1 MYSLTSFPQMTC
13 FHCREDGKIWHVFPW
28 GNILSKYW
36 RASLLSDGIY
46 CLKIWPY
53 GATRTF
59 LGEILLWEVFL
70 DFCSQRVFLA
80 FKKAKYF
87 LRSAFAKEMINTSL
101 DKTFSC
107 VLTSLFADCFSLWGQ
122 QRTAVNWERYL
133 CRQRLLFTSIWTF
146 VPGYFISIG

>member
-1 MYSLTSFPQMTC
+1 MYFLTSFPQMTC
-13 FHCREDGKIWHVFPW
+13 FHCSEDGKIWHVFPW

-70 DFCSQRVFLA
+70 DFCSQRVLLA